1 MIKEKILLINDS
13 SCICQKCLSCY
24 QFSHVLEK
32 CPKLHYIPSSESIIK
47 KLNFPFFNQRLP
59 FIRTRKRFSHS
70 LKTKFSNQLAQKK
83 MESNLKISSKMEQSL
98 AFSNNTSD
106 DDEKTGK
113 ETLEENEKNI
123 SKQESSLHEEIIK
136 QDTKPLSDEKI
147 YITQASATM
156 NNNENDPPLASFQK
170 LREGMEKEIPSE
182 YLMKNKSLKETLK
195 EDKGKKIVSQ
205 GNLIDFREGI
215 LKKFVCSRNIFQIR
229 ILIK

>member
-1 MIKEKILLINDS
+1 
-13 SCICQKCLSCY
+13 
-24 QFSHVLEK
+24 
-32 CPKLHYIPSSESIIK
+32 
-47 KLNFPFFNQRLP
+47 
-59 FIRTRKRFSHS
+59 
-70 LKTKFSNQLAQKK
+70 
-83 MESNLKISSKMEQSL
+83 
-98 AFSNNTSD
+98 
-106 DDEKTGK
+106 
-113 ETLEENEKNI
+113 
-123 SKQESSLHEEIIK
+123 
-136 QDTKPLSDEKI
+136 
-147 YITQASATM
+147 M